1 MKLYEC
7 VPNFSEGKNEE
18 VVATLRK
25 AIESVPDVKL
35 LDVEKDPDHNRS
47 VFTFVGTSEGVLDA
61 AFKAIKVAVELI
73 DMNRHEGAHP
83 RIGAADVVPFVPL
96 FDATMEEA
104 VNLAH
109 KLAKRVSEEL
119 NLPVYLYGEA
129 AQKPDRYDLANIRKG
144 QYEGLAEKMKDPNW
158 KPDYGPDT
166 PHPTAGAVII
176 GARKLLVAYNV
187 NLASRNLKAAKR
199 IARHVRAKTG
209 GLAFVKA
216 LGFDLPTKEMVQ
228 VSMNLT
234 DYGKTPIHAAY
245 EYVKLWAERYSQPVY
260 ESEIVGLVP
269 MKALVDVAKFYLKLN
284 DFKTDQIIESR
295 IYDGWTLDLYLADL
309 ASSEAVPGGGA
320 VSALSLAQASALLS
334 MVAGI
339 GLKRKKYRENWE
351 SFGKIR
357 DRAKQILKRAKELVK
372 EDSDAF
378 AKVMEAYGLP
388 KDSPERRIKIDEALE
403 KAAKVPLETAL
414 LSKEVLRLADQ
425 IEPIAPKSAHS
436 DVSVARYQ
444 AEAAFKGAIENVRIN
459 LSSMKDDTRKE
470 KLKKELENLEQT
482 EVT

>member
-1 MKLYEC
+1 LYEC
-7 VPNFSEGKNEE
+7 VPNFSEGRNEE
-18 VVATLRK
+18 VIAALRE

-35 LDVEKDPDHNRS
+35 LDVERDPDHNRS
-47 VFTFVGTSEGVLDA
+47 VFTFVGTAEGVLDA
-61 AFKAIKVAVELI
+61 AFRAIKVAVERI

-109 KLAKRVSEEL
+109 RLARRVAEEL

-166 PHPTAGAVII
+166 PHPTAGAVVI

-216 LGFDLPTKEMVQ
+216 LGFDLPSKDMVQ

-234 DYGKTPIHAAY
+234 DYERTPIHAAY

-269 MKALVDVAKFYLKLN
+269 LKALVDVAKFYLKLN

-320 VSALSLAQASALLS
+320 VSALSLAQAAALLS

-339 GLKRKKYRENWE
+339 GLKRKKYRENWPE
-351 SFGKIR
+351 FQRIR
-357 DRAKQILKRAKELVK
+357 ERAKAILKRAKDLMD
-372 EDSDAF
+372 EDVEAF
-378 AKVMEAYGLP
+378 RRVMEAYRLP
-388 KDSPERRIKIDEALE
+388 KDDPERKERIREALIR
-403 KAAKVPLETAL
+403 AAEVPLEVVKLAA
-414 LSKEVLRLADQ
+414 EVKMLAD
-425 IEPIAPKSAHS
+425 EMEGIAPKTAIS
-436 DVSVARYQ
+436 DVFVARYQ
-444 AEAAFKGAIENVRIN
+444 ADAALRGAAENVEIN
-459 LSSMKDDTRKE
+459 LKSLDDEEARQRLSQE
-470 KLKKELENLEQT
+470 LKRYLNG
-482 EVT
+482 